1 MKAIKSKK
9 KWVDDFNTA
18 TTLVND
24 LEVLLEFFDEGEVEE
39 NEVNLKYQQAKIRIE
54 DLEFKNMLSNEGDEL
69 PAVLQITAG
78 AGGTESCDWAAMLMR
93 MYLMW
98 SEKNGFK
105 VKELNYQAGDVAGI
119 KTVTLEIDGEFAF
132 GWLKGENGVHRLV
145 RISPFDSNAKRHTSF
160 ASVYVYPL
168 ADDTIEIAI
177 NPADIE
183 ITTARSSGAGGQNV
197 NKVET
202 KVQLTHFPTGI
213 KIACSDSRSQHDNRA
228 TALQM
233 LRSQLYELELRK
245 RMEARQEIEEGKMKI
260 EWGSQIRS
268 YVLDDR
274 RVKDHRTNYEYRQ
287 PEKVLDGEIDQFL
300 KSYLMAM
307 GQTEE
312 SNEL

>member
-78 AGGTESCDWAAMLMR
+78 AGGTESCDWSAMLMR

-202 KVQLTHFPTGI
+202 KVQL
-213 KIACSDSRSQHDNRA
+213 C
-228 TALQM
+228 L
-233 LRSQLYELELRK
+233 LYTSPSPR
-245 RMEARQEIEEGKMKI
+245 
-260 EWGSQIRS
+260 
-268 YVLDDR
+268 D
-274 RVKDHRTNYEYRQ
+274 
-287 PEKVLDGEIDQFL
+287 
-300 KSYLMAM
+300 
-307 GQTEE
+307 
-312 SNEL
+312 